1 MCVIGCAEG
10 SHYVGDIA
18 AKEVLEVCKALLQTG
33 QNGLHQL
40 LPAEGLTFDQNSKT
54 PDGKM
59 SGV

>member
-1 MCVIGCAEG
+1 MCVIDCAEG

-33 QNGLHQL
+33 QNDLYQL
-40 LPAEGLTFDQNSKT
+40 FPAEGLTFDQNSQT
-54 PDGKM
+54 PDRNV